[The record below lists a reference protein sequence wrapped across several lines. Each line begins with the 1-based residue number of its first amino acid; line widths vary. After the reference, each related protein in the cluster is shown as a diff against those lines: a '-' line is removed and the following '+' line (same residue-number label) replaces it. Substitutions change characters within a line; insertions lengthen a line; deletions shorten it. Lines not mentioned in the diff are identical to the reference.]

1 MIAAIV
7 CLVVGLGILAGYVS
21 YSERKREEAQEQFWR
36 QEQLRLIAE
45 HYARQ
50 ARKR

>member
-7 CLVVGLGILAGYVS
+7 CLVVGFAILMGYVA
-21 YSERKREEAQEQFWR
+21 YTEHVRTEQQEKYWR